1 MKKTFKVE
9 DLDCAACA
17 AKVENALKAIDG
29 VKNASVSYLMQKITI
44 ETEENVDFDSLIKTA
59 VKVCAKIE
67 PEMRIKL

>member
-17 AKVENALKAIDG
+17 AKVENAVKAIDG
-29 VKNASVSYLMQKITI
+29 VKSASVSYLMQKMTV
-44 ETEENVDFDSLIKTA
+44 ETEEDADFDGVMKKA

-67 PEMRIKL
+67 PEMSIKL